1 MTGTFGLGYLIWIA
15 LVAVAAIALRRWYS
29 VSQDRS
35 QLVFWVILFLICPPL
50 AIVAYLM
57 LKLLRI
63 TKTLR
68 TENSSHG

>member
-1 MTGTFGLGYLIWIA
+1 MTGTFGLGYLIWIV

-29 VSQDRS
+29 VSQDRT
-35 QLVFWVILFLICPPL
+35 QLVFCVILFLICPPL

-63 TKTLR
+63 TVMVR